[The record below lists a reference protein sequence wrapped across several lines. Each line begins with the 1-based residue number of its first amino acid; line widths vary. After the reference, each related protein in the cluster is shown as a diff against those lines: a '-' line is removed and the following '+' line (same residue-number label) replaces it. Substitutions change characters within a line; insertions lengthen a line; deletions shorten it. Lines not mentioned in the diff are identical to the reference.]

1 MEYLS
6 DQDRRL
12 HNQAIVQGWSDVN
25 LSHKIQEMMDWEEN
39 VPHINSDTRQEYE
52 NMFITFTINNEIT
65 LK

>member
-6 DQDRRL
+6 DQDRRN
-12 HNQAIVQGWSDVN
+12 HNQSIVNGWSDVE
-25 LSHKIQEMMDWEEN
+25 LSHKIQEMMDWDEN

-52 NMFITFTINNEIT
+52 NMFIIFTINNEIT